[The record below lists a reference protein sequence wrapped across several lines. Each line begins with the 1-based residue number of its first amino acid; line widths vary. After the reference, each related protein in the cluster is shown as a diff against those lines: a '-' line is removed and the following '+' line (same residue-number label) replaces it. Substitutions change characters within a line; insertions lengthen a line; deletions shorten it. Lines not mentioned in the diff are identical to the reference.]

1 MAAGAAVTAEAVAAT
16 AAVTDRAAPGTVVR
30 WPRRSYHRDV
40 RPRGCLLQP
49 SDFFSAT
56 YAEARRRFLDAA
68 AQAGFAS
75 EHHANPAKGPD
86 GGALA
91 TDVVRIGP
99 ADAPRVLLTLSAT
112 HGVEGFCGSGA
123 QVGTLRA
130 GLWRDLPADT
140 ALVMVHAINPYGFAW
155 LRRVTEDNVDLNRNH
170 VDHDAPYPQNPGYV
184 ALREHICPR
193 AWDDAARAEA
203 TRNLHAYAD
212 EHGWMALQ
220 QAISGGQHV
229 DPTGVFFG
237 GTAPTWSARTLYRI
251 VEQHAAGADHVAV
264 IDYHTGLGPYGY
276 GELIGDGPA
285 GDPGRERLKHWLGD
299 EVTATDDGSSTSAP
313 LTGCNDVGI
322 RNHLPSGTSLTMVT
336 LEYGTSPVEE
346 VLDSLRAD
354 AWLHAHGDLAS
365 GQGKA
370 IKAEI
375 RRCFYPDADD
385 WKAMVWER
393 AVETQAK
400 MLAGLASL

>member
-1 MAAGAAVTAEAVAAT
+1 M
-16 AAVTDRAAPGTVVR
+16 
-30 WPRRSYHRDV
+30 
-40 RPRGCLLQP
+40 QP
-49 SDFFSAT
+49 TEFFSAN
-56 YAEARRRFLDAA
+56 YAEARSRFLDAA
-68 AQAGFAS
+68 GQAGFTACQ
-75 EHHANPAKGPD
+75 HVNPARGPA
-86 GGALA
+86 GEELA

-99 ADAPRVLLTLSAT
+99 ENASRVLMTLSAT

-123 QVGTLRA
+123 QVGTLVS
-130 GLWRDLPADT
+130 GQWRDLPADT

-170 VDHDAPYPQNPGYV
+170 VDHTAPYPQNPGYV
-184 ALREHICPR
+184 ALQEHICPSR
-193 AWDDAARAEA
+193 WDEESRQTAMDH
-203 TRNLHAYAD
+203 LHTYAD
-212 EHGWMALQ
+212 AHCWMALQ

-229 DPTGVFFG
+229 HAQGVFYG

-251 VEQHAAGADHVAV
+251 VEEHAAGARHVAV

-285 GDPGRERLKHWLGD
+285 GDPGRVRLKAWLGD

-322 RNHLPSGTSLTMVT
+322 RKHLPGDTSLTMVT

-346 VLDSLRAD
+346 VLDSIRAD

-365 GQGKA
+365 EQGKA

-385 WKAMVWER
+385 WKHMVWGR